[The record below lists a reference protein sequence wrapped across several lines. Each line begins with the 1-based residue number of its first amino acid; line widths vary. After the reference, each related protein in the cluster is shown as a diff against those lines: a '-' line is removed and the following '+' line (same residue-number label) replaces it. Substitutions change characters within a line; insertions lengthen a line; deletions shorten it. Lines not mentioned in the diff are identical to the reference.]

1 MQKKIKIFS
10 SFEEQE
16 VYKLEQMANSTV
28 EERFRRLH
36 KMQQMHWA
44 LHPFTEDQK
53 KKKIIIRHGFRE
65 P

>member
-1 MQKKIKIFS
+1 MQKQIKIFS

-16 VYKLEQMANSTV
+16 AYKLSLMANSTV
-28 EERFRRLH
+28 EERFRRLY
-36 KMQQMHWA
+36 KMQQMHLA
-44 LHPFTEDQK
+44 LHPLTEEQK